1 MKNVFFLAF
10 LIAMFTTACRGD
22 EGAVQRI
29 DQVIQLY
36 IDSAGTDML
45 NLNIEDGYTNIR
57 MNDVYGLTDNA
68 PVNFTL
74 KKDVDTINYI
84 EYVAGARRILTD
96 SSAVLKVY
104 ESKIALF
111 LTKRLTDST
120 NVIINDTL
128 TLQYKSTAEVFEI
141 DEVYYN
147 GILKFKKT
155 EGAPNIVQVSK

>member
-22 EGAVQRI
+22 EDAVQRI

-45 NLNIEDGYTNIR
+45 NLNIDGGYTNIR